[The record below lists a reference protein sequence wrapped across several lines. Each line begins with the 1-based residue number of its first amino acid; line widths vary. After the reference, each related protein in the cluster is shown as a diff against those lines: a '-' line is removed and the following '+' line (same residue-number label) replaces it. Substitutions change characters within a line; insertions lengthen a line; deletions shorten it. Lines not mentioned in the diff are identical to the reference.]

1 MRRTRT
7 VDATRSGGLAQRRRR
22 SIIPGDTGGSRRER
36 AIVVCVGL
44 PNVTV
49 AIPTLNAGPRFGELL
64 EALAEQTIVHELLVC
79 DSGSGDATTAL
90 ARARG
95 ARLIEIPRS
104 SFSHGATRN
113 LLMAQGVGAHVAFLT
128 QDAVP
133 ASPGWLSR
141 LLSGFE
147 LAPEVGLV
155 FGPYL
160 PRPDASPSV
169 AREVTAWFQSFT
181 DDGRPRIDALES
193 AQRDAPAR
201 RFLGHRGFFTDA
213 NGCISRAAWEQVPF
227 RAVAYAEDHLLAQ
240 DMLRA
245 GYAKVYV
252 PDAAVI
258 HSHEYSPWQWLRRSF
273 DEARAVQEIYGE
285 VPAGTIRSAGR
296 SLRANL
302 AADVRWVR
310 ARSPAT
316 SSSRAMTT
324 TLTHAAA
331 HHGARAAGTVLGASA
346 AHLPHAV
353 TERLSLERRR

>member
-1 MRRTRT
+1 
-7 VDATRSGGLAQRRRR
+7 VALA
-22 SIIPGDTGGSRRER
+22 D
-36 AIVVCVGL
+36 
-44 PNVTV
+44 VTV
-49 AIPTLNAGPRFGELL
+49 AIPTLNAGPLFGEVLD
-64 EALAEQTIVHELLVC
+64 ALAEQTIEHELLVC
-79 DSGSGDATTAL
+79 DSGSDDTTTAL

-104 SFSHGATRN
+104 SFSHGTTRN
-113 LLMAQGVGAHVAFLT
+113 LLMARAAGAHVAFLT

-133 ASPGWLSR
+133 AGPEWLSR

-147 LAPEVGLV
+147 LAPDVGLV

-169 AREVTAWFQSFT
+169 AREVIAWFRSFA
-181 DDGRPRIDALES
+181 DDGRPRIDALDPD
-193 AQRDAPAR
+193 QRDAPASS
-201 RFLGHRGFFTDA
+201 FLGHRGFFTDA
-213 NGCISRAAWEQVPF
+213 NGCVSRAAWARVPF

-252 PDAAVI
+252 PDAAVM

-273 DEARAVQEIYGE
+273 DEARAVQEIYGD
-285 VPAGTIRSAGR
+285 VPAGTVRSAGLSMR
-296 SLRANL
+296 GSV

-310 ARSPAT
+310 TRSPAT
-316 SSSRAMTT
+316 SSSRTATT
-324 TLTHAAA
+324 TLARAAV
-331 HHGARAAGTVLGASA
+331 HHGARAAGTVLGANASR
-346 AHLPHAV
+346 LPDAV

>member
-1 MRRTRT
+1 
-7 VDATRSGGLAQRRRR
+7 VPIA
-22 SIIPGDTGGSRRER
+22 
-36 AIVVCVGL
+36 
-44 PNVTV
+44 VTV

-64 EALAEQTIVHELLVC
+64 DMLAQQATEHELLVC
-79 DSGSGDATTAL
+79 DSGSEDATAAL

-113 LLMAQGVGAHVAFLT
+113 LLMARAVGTYVAFLT

-133 ASPGWLSR
+133 ANRDWLSR

-147 LAPEVGLV
+147 LTSDVGLV

-181 DDGRPRIDALES
+181 GDGRPRIDALEPN
-193 AQRDAPAR
+193 QRDAPASS
-201 RFLGHRGFFTDA
+201 FLGHRGFFTDA
-213 NGCISRAAWEQVPF
+213 NGCVSRAAWERVPF
-227 RAVAYAEDHLLAQ
+227 RPVAYAEDHLLAQ

-252 PDAAVI
+252 PDAAVT
-258 HSHEYSPWQWLRRSF
+258 HSHEYSPSQWLRRSF
-273 DEARAVQEIYGE
+273 DEARAVQQIYGE
-285 VPAGTIRSAGR
+285 VPAGTVRSAGR
-296 SLRANL
+296 SMRANV

-310 ARSPAT
+310 ARSPADC
-316 SSSRAMTT
+316 SSRAVTT
-324 TLTHAAA
+324 TLARAAV
-331 HHGARAAGTVLGASA
+331 HHGVRAAGTVLGARASQ
-346 AHLPHAV
+346 LPDAV
-353 TERLSLERRR
+353 AERLSLEGRRG